1 MPIHQ
6 LDRSVVLANI
16 APASRARRSNAPST
30 HNATMRRLLPACLI
44 ALAPLGHAATAS
56 CPTIDAFGDFA
67 ALATATDSAPDAD
80 RLARFNRDFIG
91 RYAALYV
98 HDAIGLAP
106 GPALDA
112 AALPALKLAAQTQA
126 SAIDASLRHVIADV
140 TARLANAFPDFRCD
154 FPIWIAPT
162 FGQLDGAGR
171 IVAGQPSL
179 ILGPDV
185 ISRFETVD
193 QLPVFVSHELFHRY
207 HFQAAGFSDDLA
219 ERDLIWR
226 ALWAEGLATYVSAQ
240 LNPARPLADALLL
253 PRDLQRKADPLVP
266 ALAAEIAHSLDRVDP
281 AVFSLFFDYGDTQAA
296 QLGRPWRSGYYL
308 GYLVAQRLGTHRT
321 LSELAHLQGS
331 ALRREI
337 GDALAAIAAE
347 PR

>member
-1 MPIHQ
+1 MKY
-6 LDRSVVLANI
+6 L
-16 APASRARRSNAPST
+16 
-30 HNATMRRLLPACLI
+30 MPACLI
-44 ALAPLGHAATAS
+44 ALAPLASAAATS

-67 ALATATDSAPDAD
+67 ALAAATANAPDAE
-80 RLARFNRDFIG
+80 RLARFNQDFV
-91 RYAALYV
+91 RHYAALYV
-98 HDAIGLAP
+98 PDAIGLAP

-112 AALPALKLAAQTQA
+112 AALPALQAAELPKA
-126 SAIDASLRHVIADV
+126 SALDATLRRVLVD
-140 TARLANAFPDFRCD
+140 TAARFANAFPDFRCD

-171 IVAGQPSL
+171 VVAGKPSL

-185 ISRFETVD
+185 IARFETDD

-207 HFQAAGFSDDLA
+207 HFEAAGFSDDLA
-219 ERDLIWR
+219 ERDLLWR

-253 PRDLQRKADPLVP
+253 PRDLQQKADPLVP
-266 ALAAEIAHSLDRVDP
+266 ALAAELARSLDDIDP
-281 AVFSLFFDYGDTQAA
+281 AVFSLFFEYGDAHAKQ
-296 QLGRPWRSGYYL
+296 QGRPWRSGYYL
-308 GYLVAQRLGTHRT
+308 GYLVAQRLGAHRT
-321 LSELAHLQGS
+321 LSELAHLQGP

-337 GDALAAIAAE
+337 GDALAAMASE